1 MLFIIGNPDKF
12 HVGLEIHE
20 LHTRTRNQLF
30 ISVVNLTSV
39 QKWITFSGIKIY
51 NSLPSSIL
59 NLKNYMKQFK
69 NQLRNEVQK
78 F

>member
-20 LHTRTRNQLF
+20 LHTRTKNKLF
-30 ISVVNLTSV
+30 IPAVNLTSV
-39 QKWITFSGIKIY
+39 QKGITFSGIKIY
-51 NSLPSSIL
+51 NTLPSSIL
-59 NLKNYMKQFK
+59 NLKNNMKQFK
-69 NQLRNEVQK
+69 NQLCSEVQK